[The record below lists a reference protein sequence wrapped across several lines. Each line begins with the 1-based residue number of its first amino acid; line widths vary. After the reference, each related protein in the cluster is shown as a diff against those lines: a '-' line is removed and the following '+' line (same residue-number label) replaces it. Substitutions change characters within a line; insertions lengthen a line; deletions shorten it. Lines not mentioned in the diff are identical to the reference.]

1 MIARPPVLENN
12 MQPTSNIRPGRPL
25 LAQGIR
31 AQAARRAKEAVE
43 ALASVAGDTTAPADA
58 RVKAAEVLLAHATMQ
73 KAA

>member
-1 MIARPPVLENN
+1 
-12 MQPTSNIRPGRPL
+12 MQPTPNSRLGRPL
-25 LAQGIR
+25 LAEGIR

-43 ALASVAGDTTAPADA
+43 ALAAVAGDSSAPADA